1 MGGRSVAEAPPA
13 RGLTDTIVRMGKKQK
28 VKHVRIDISSR
39 SGAKKLAGYKA
50 DGWEILSSKKRG
62 ALEWFPG
69 QVDYVLT
76 KNE

>member
-1 MGGRSVAEAPPA
+1 M
-13 RGLTDTIVRMGKKQK
+13 K
-28 VKHVRIDISSR
+28 VEHVRIDITSKA
-39 SGAKKLAGYKA
+39 GAKKLAAFKA

-76 KNE
+76 KEE